1 MSDKQDFS
9 EIGERIRDALQDAV
23 ESGDFG
29 QINGIVNDTVGGAME
44 EVRRQVNQA
53 HGRIM
58 RSFETQEKDPKGQS
72 GFASAD
78 GYDFATRYRSKSG
91 HYPQKTMY
99 ASKRQAEREQEAAGS
114 TGLQERSANTGTQNL
129 SAYRTGARSR
139 LPARYFN
146 RNGKVAGILL
156 TVFGSIGLG
165 FFGCLELALLVA
177 LIVEPEI
184 EKALVNL
191 LFLVLTGGFGT
202 MLGIGCGLQGRVK
215 RAERYMRLAGQKM
228 YLEIEDL
235 AARTGQSVRR
245 VRKDV
250 RAMLNAGVYPEGH
263 MDAQEKVLVF
273 NDETWQQYLLT
284 QKEWQNRQALK
295 QEQKENA
302 AAEEGTD
309 LTAEQQIEKEGRSYM
324 ERLRQLNVEIP
335 GEVISN
341 RLYQL
346 DYLLQ
351 RIFMVLKEH
360 PEKCPQMRKF
370 MDYYLPTTVKLV
382 ESYADFDKAG
392 VQGDNIKSAK
402 AEIEKTMDTIN
413 QAFEKLLDDM
423 YQDAAFEAAADAQVL
438 KTVLAQDGY
447 MKSEFSTNREE
458 EGEL

>member
-1 MSDKQDFS
+1 MSEKQDFS
-9 EIGERIRDALQDAV
+9 EIGERIRNALQDAV

-29 QINGIVNDTVGGAME
+29 QINNIVNDTVGGAME
-44 EVRRQVNQA
+44 EVRRQVNQV
-53 HGRIM
+53 HDRLNRPFEGRE
-58 RSFETQEKDPKGQS
+58 RGAVEQGGAEG
-72 GFASAD
+72 G
-78 GYDFATRYRSKSG
+78 GYDYASRYRSKNT
-91 HYPQKTMY
+91 HYPRRTMY
-99 ASKRQAEREQEAAGS
+99 ASQRQAERARTAAGGRADAQTPS
-114 TGLQERSANTGTQNL
+114 EGADAQLRTYNTGLRPGTG
-129 SAYRTGARSR
+129 S
-139 LPARYFN
+139 RYFN
-146 RNGKVAGILL
+146 RNGRVAGILF

-165 FFGCLELALLVA
+165 FFGLVALGILIA
-177 LIVEPEI
+177 LIVEPGLD
-184 EKALVNL
+184 KALVTF
-191 LFLVLTGGFGT
+191 LFLALTGGCGIL
-202 MLGIGCGLQGRVK
+202 LGKGCGLQGRLK

-250 RAMLNAGVYPEGH
+250 KGMLNAGIFPEGH
-263 MDAQEKVLVF
+263 MDAQEKMLVL
-273 NDETWQQYLLT
+273 NEETWQQYLLT
-284 QKEWQNRQALK
+284 QKEWKNRQALE
-295 QEQKENA
+295 QEQRENDVW
-302 AAEEGTD
+302 EEGTD
-309 LTAEQQIEKEGRSYM
+309 LTAEQQIEREGRSYM

-341 RLYQL
+341 KLYQL

-382 ESYADFDKAG
+382 ESYAEFDKAG

-423 YQDAAFEAAADAQVL
+423 YQDEAFEAAADAQVL

-447 MKSEFSTNREE
+447 MKSEFTANREE
-458 EGEL
+458 KREE